1 MPGKGGKGKGKTRA
15 NGPGGAG
22 NSQRRSRSRNTTP
35 ASTSAFSETTHLSSE
50 LIPNLRA
57 NYEEILEKYTNGSTT
72 DTSSIPTSGNLS
84 SLKSDLLSLDA
95 NAKRRSKSC
104 EKSLRELSSRVED
117 RKVKEKERQAQI
129 EQEEKRRKA
138 AEDEERK
145 ERDKVKAERDRKKK
159 DKGERDSDSKRPP
172 AVGAHQV
179 TTQGPEAVVKGDKI
193 KKRKA
198 ESPPD
203 ERPTKSSTSPS
214 RIRSSEEHQPI
225 PAAPLSVLETLEN
238 DPTVYEIPAV
248 TDESTYEEKAN
259 AYSVTRFP
267 EVDLTDLGPGDPPDA
282 DFSNPKPFNQVAMN
296 TFNTFI
302 EPYFR
307 LFSEE
312 DLGFLRERGDRST
325 PYIIPALGIPYAEAW
340 AAEDNGFASPLAST
354 NGPRNPNAPR
364 GNPDNLTD
372 DVLEKDDVLSCG
384 PLLSRVIA
392 AIIPEELNP
401 DASVGDGDASSS
413 SQAQANGESTPQV
426 VTASTMPEPTQT
438 GWKVPV
444 GKSDYQT
451 LEERIQREMTYIGLL
466 GPNTEPDWKS
476 REDDDVSARL
486 RMLQA
491 QLREQAALNGAR
503 KARIAEILKEQL
515 AYQEYATI
523 LDDLDKQV
531 EQAYSKRTR
540 NMKATKK
547 KKVVPNG
554 VGVAQA
560 RVGIGEAARTL
571 MERRKKWM
579 NAIAPVF
586 EEGLTRLP
594 RGSIFGGLEELVEK
608 EKEGVAEE
616 D

>member
-1 MPGKGGKGKGKTRA
+1 MC
-15 NGPGGAG
+15 
-22 NSQRRSRSRNTTP
+22 
-35 ASTSAFSETTHLSSE
+35 FL
-50 LIPNLRA
+50 
-57 NYEEILEKYTNGSTT
+57 
-72 DTSSIPTSGNLS
+72 
-84 SLKSDLLSLDA
+84 
-95 NAKRRSKSC
+95 
-104 EKSLRELSSRVED
+104 
-117 RKVKEKERQAQI
+117 
-129 EQEEKRRKA
+129 
-138 AEDEERK
+138 
-145 ERDKVKAERDRKKK
+145 
-159 DKGERDSDSKRPP
+159 
-172 AVGAHQV
+172 
-179 TTQGPEAVVKGDKI
+179 GDKI

-214 RIRSSEEHQPI
+214 RIRSSEEHQPV
-225 PAAPLSVLETLEN
+225 PAAPFSVLETLEN

-296 TFNTFI
+296 TFNSFI
-302 EPYFR
+302 DPYFR
-307 LFSEE
+307 PFSEE
-312 DLGFLRERGDRST
+312 DLGFLRERGNRST

-340 AAEDNGFASPLAST
+340 AAEDGLASPLAST
-354 NGPRNPNAPR
+354 NGPRNPNAPK

-372 DVLEKDDVLSCG
+372 DILEKDDILSCG

-401 DASVGDGDASSS
+401 DVSMGDGDASSS
-413 SQAQANGESTPQV
+413 SQTQVNGESTPQM
-426 VTASTMPEPTQT
+426 VTASTMPESTQP

-451 LEERIQREMTYIGLL
+451 LEERIQREMAYIGLL

-503 KARIAEILKEQL
+503 KARITQILKEQL

-531 EQAYSKRTR
+531 IKNSFLQASRKIPQEIPKMPVIPNIFLGETPRVVITRALLYPGGTKCSSLSSYSS
-540 NMKATKK
+540 
-547 KKVVPNG
+547 PNFAFQEVLG
-554 VGVAQA
+554 
-560 RVGIGEAARTL
+560 
-571 MERRKKWM
+571 
-579 NAIAPVF
+579 
-586 EEGLTRLP
+586 
-594 RGSIFGGLEELVEK
+594 
-608 EKEGVAEE
+608 
-616 D
+616 

>member
-1 MPGKGGKGKGKTRA
+1 MSGKGGKGRGKTRA
-15 NGPGGAG
+15 NESGGAG
-22 NSQRRSRSRNTTP
+22 NSHRRSRSRNTTP

-50 LIPNLRA
+50 LIPTVRA
-57 NYEEILEKYTNGSTT
+57 NYEDILDRYTNGSAT

-84 SLKSDLLSLDA
+84 SLRSDLLSLDA

-104 EKSLRELSSRVED
+104 EKSLRELNTRVEV
-117 RKVKEKERQAQI
+117 RKAEEKERQAQI
-129 EQEEKRRKA
+129 EEEKRKKA
-138 AEDEERK
+138 VEDEERK

-179 TTQGPEAVVKGDKI
+179 TIQGPEAVVKGDKI

-203 ERPTKSSTSPS
+203 ERPIKSSTSPS
-214 RIRSSEEHQPI
+214 QIRSSEEHQSVST
-225 PAAPLSVLETLEN
+225 APFSVLETLEN
-238 DPTVYEIPAV
+238 DPTVYEIPTV
-248 TDESTYEEKAN
+248 TGESTYEEKAN

-302 EPYFR
+302 DPYFR
-307 LFSEE
+307 PFSEE
-312 DLGFLRERGDRST
+312 DLGFLRERGNRST
-325 PYIIPALGIPYAEAW
+325 PYIIPALGVPYTEAW

-354 NGPRNPNAPR
+354 SGPRNPNVPK

-372 DVLEKDDVLSCG
+372 DVLEKDDLLSCG

-392 AIIPEELNP
+392 AIIPEELNL
-401 DASVGDGDASSS
+401 DALIGDGDASSS
-413 SQAQANGESTPQV
+413 SQTQTNGEPTLQV
-426 VTASTMPEPTQT
+426 ATASTMPESTQP

-444 GKSDYQT
+444 GKSDYHS
-451 LEERIQREMTYIGLL
+451 LEERIQREMAYIGLL

-579 NAIAPVF
+579 TSIGPVF

-594 RGSIFGGLEELVEK
+594 KGSIFSGLEELIEK
-608 EKEGVAEE
+608 EKEGGVTEE

>member
-1 MPGKGGKGKGKTRA
+1 MSGKGGKGKGKTRA

-50 LIPNLRA
+50 LIPTVRA
-57 NYEEILEKYTNGSTT
+57 NYEDILEKYANGWTT
-72 DTSSIPTSGNLS
+72 DTSSIPTPGNLS
-84 SLKSDLLSLDA
+84 SLRSDLLSLDA
-95 NAKRRSKSC
+95 NAKWRSKSC
-104 EKSLRELSSRVED
+104 EKSLRELASRVEV
-117 RKVKEKERQAQI
+117 RKVEKERQAQI
-129 EQEEKRRKA
+129 EEEKRKKA

-145 ERDKVKAERDRKKK
+145 ERDKLKAERDRKKK

-172 AVGAHQV
+172 AVGAHQM

-198 ESPPD
+198 GSPPD
-203 ERPTKSSTSPS
+203 ERPSKSSTSPS
-214 RIRSSEEHQPI
+214 RIRSSEEHQTASATPF
-225 PAAPLSVLETLEN
+225 SVLETLEN

-302 EPYFR
+302 DPYFR
-307 LFSEE
+307 PFSEE
-312 DLGFLRERGDRST
+312 DLGFLRERGNRST

-340 AAEDNGFASPLAST
+340 AVEDNSFASPSASA
-354 NGPRNPNAPR
+354 NGPRNPNIPK
-364 GNPDNLTD
+364 GNPDALTD
-372 DVLEKDDVLSCG
+372 DVLEKDDLLSCG

-401 DASVGDGDASSS
+401 DASMGDGDASSS
-413 SQAQANGESTPQV
+413 SQTQANGESAPQV
-426 VTASTMPEPTQT
+426 VTASTMPESTQP

-451 LEERIQREMTYIGLL
+451 LEERIQREMAYIGLL

-491 QLREQAALNGAR
+491 QLRDQSALNGAR
-503 KARIAEILKEQL
+503 KARIAKILKDQL

-547 KKVVPNG
+547 KKMVPNG

-579 NAIAPVF
+579 DSIGPVF
-586 EEGLTRLP
+586 EEGLMRLP
-594 RGSIFGGLEELVEK
+594 KGSIFGDLEELIEK

>member
-1 MPGKGGKGKGKTRA
+1 MC
-15 NGPGGAG
+15 
-22 NSQRRSRSRNTTP
+22 
-35 ASTSAFSETTHLSSE
+35 FL
-50 LIPNLRA
+50 
-57 NYEEILEKYTNGSTT
+57 
-72 DTSSIPTSGNLS
+72 
-84 SLKSDLLSLDA
+84 
-95 NAKRRSKSC
+95 
-104 EKSLRELSSRVED
+104 
-117 RKVKEKERQAQI
+117 
-129 EQEEKRRKA
+129 
-138 AEDEERK
+138 
-145 ERDKVKAERDRKKK
+145 
-159 DKGERDSDSKRPP
+159 
-172 AVGAHQV
+172 
-179 TTQGPEAVVKGDKI
+179 GDKI

-203 ERPTKSSTSPS
+203 EKPTKSSTSPS
-214 RIRSSEEHQPI
+214 RIRSSEEHQPV
-225 PAAPLSVLETLEN
+225 PAAPSSVLEPLEN

-302 EPYFR
+302 DPYFR
-307 LFSEE
+307 PFSEE
-312 DLGFLRERGDRST
+312 DLGFLRERGNRST

-340 AAEDNGFASPLAST
+340 AAEENGFASPLAST
-354 NGPRNPNAPR
+354 NGPRNPNAPK

-426 VTASTMPEPTQT
+426 VTASTMPESTQP

-451 LEERIQREMTYIGLL
+451 LEERIQREMAYIGLL

-531 EQAYSKRTR
+531 NKEPIPLSLKKKSQELPRMPTIPNIFSGAIRRVYHHSSLALLWGGKMIFPLLLFYPQLCVSRGTLANELKLTLRQVEQAYSKRTR

-579 NAIAPVF
+579 NAIGPVF

-594 RGSIFGGLEELVEK
+594 RGSVFGSLEELVEK